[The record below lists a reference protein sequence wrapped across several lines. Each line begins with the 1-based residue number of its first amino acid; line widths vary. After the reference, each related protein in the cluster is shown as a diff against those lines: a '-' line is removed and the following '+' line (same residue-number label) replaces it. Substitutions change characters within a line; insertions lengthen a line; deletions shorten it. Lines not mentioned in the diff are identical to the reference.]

1 MKILLIGGY
10 GEAGKRIAEY
20 ALRFLKTIEII
31 IAGRTLQ
38 KAQALADELNQTL
51 KTTRTSARRVDV
63 ADVNDLTN
71 AMKEVDF
78 VINAS
83 GTIIYT
89 EQIVKAVLSS
99 GRDYLDMQLSSPT
112 KLNILRQYASTFKT
126 KGICYMTD
134 GGFHPGVPA
143 ALVRYA
149 AQQLDTLETGNVY
162 CAMKIDWASLAI
174 TEDTKY
180 EFVDELKNFNMTHL
194 ENGVWVNPSWSK
206 ATQRYEFG
214 APYGNEVCMPMHLE
228 EFRELKQQL
237 PFLQSAGL
245 FISGFNPITDWF
257 VAPLVIIGFK
267 ILPERFNKSLAKFF
281 NWGLQFSKPPFGIR
295 IIAQCKGT
303 KDQEPATLRIS
314 VDHEDGYVLTAIP
327 VVACLKQYIE
337 NGLREPGLQF
347 QANFVQPTPFL
358 EDMEQMGL
366 QVSKK
371 LDMPFKPKSNEIL
384 TI

>member
-1 MKILLIGGY
+1 
-10 GEAGKRIAEY
+10 
-20 ALRFLKTIEII
+20 
-31 IAGRTLQ
+31 
-38 KAQALADELNQTL
+38 
-51 KTTRTSARRVDV
+51 
-63 ADVNDLTN
+63 
-71 AMKEVDF
+71 
-78 VINAS
+78 
-83 GTIIYT
+83 
-89 EQIVKAVLSS
+89 
-99 GRDYLDMQLSSPT
+99 LD
-112 KLNILRQYASTFKT
+112 ILRHYAAAFKA
-126 KGICYMTD
+126 KGICYITD

-180 EFVDELKNFNMTHL
+180 EFVDELKNFDMTHL
-194 ENGVWVNPSWSK
+194 ENGQWVNPSWSK

-228 EFRELKQQL
+228 EFRELEQQL
-237 PFLQSAGL
+237 PHLQSAGL

-257 VAPLVIIGFK
+257 VAPLVILGIK
-267 ILPERFNKSLAKFF
+267 ILPERFYKSLAKFF
-281 NWGLQFSKPPFGIR
+281 NWSLQFSKPPFGIR
-295 IIAQCKGT
+295 IIAECNGI
-303 KDQEPATLRIS
+303 KDQQPATLRIR
-314 VDHEDGYVLTAIP
+314 VDHQDGYALTAIP
-327 VVACLKQYIE
+327 VVACLKQYLE

-371 LDMPFKPKSNEIL
+371 LEMPFKSTPSEVLSI
-384 TI
+384 